1 MNVQNM
7 TSNNGN
13 KIPNQFI
20 IQAPD
25 GLYFQSYRTVIAF
38 KPLAG
43 PLHLDRD
50 RWDYSRTT
58 SKYRNIFTGLTT
70 KETERRIKSGEIVLV
85 DLNK

>member
-20 IQAPD
+20 IHAEE
-25 GLYFQSYRTVIAF
+25 GLYFQSYNTVIAF

-43 PLHLDRD
+43 PLQLDRD
-50 RWDYSRTT
+50 KWNYSNTT
-58 SKYRNIFTGLTT
+58 SKYRNIFTGLST
-70 KETERRIKSGEIVLV
+70 KETERRIKSGEIILTE
-85 DLNK
+85 LNK

>member
-13 KIPNQFI
+13 KVPNQFI

-38 KPLAG
+38 KPPAG
-43 PLHLDRD
+43 PLQLDINS
-50 RWDYSRTT
+50 WDYSRATG
-58 SKYRNIFTGLTT
+58 KYRNIFTGLST
-70 KETERRIKSGEIVLV
+70 KETEKRIKSGEIILM

>member
-7 TSNNGN
+7 TNRNGG
-13 KIPNQFI
+13 KVENQFI

-25 GLYFQSYRTVIAF
+25 GLYFQSYSTVIAF
-38 KPLAG
+38 QDMNGK
-43 PLHLDRD
+43 LHLDRD

-70 KETERRIKSGEIVLV
+70 KETEKRIKAGEIVLV